1 MSGNTELCS
10 APPCERGHE
19 AKGAGTSVP
28 LTFRGKPIAWAMV
41 PAIRKTILPNAFGED
56 EVLEEQ
62 SGAKHLIA
70 YDGKQ

>member
-1 MSGNTELCS
+1 VEIPNCVPLRRVNGDMR
-10 APPCERGHE
+10 P
-19 AKGAGTSVP
+19 KGAGTSAP